1 MTRLLHLAGW
11 RYHRRHLAQGWL
23 MLIGVALGVAVV
35 VAVDVASSAVERSL
49 RWSMDALT
57 GSATHEIV
65 GGPGGIDEHQYV
77 RLRLAGWRELAP
89 RIQGKARLPAQGDAS
104 VTVLGLDLLAEGA
117 RGGDRLAA
125 GVRGAALRRM
135 LSEPATVAVS
145 KRYATRAGLRVG
157 DTLTLAAGGKLHRVE
172 IVALFDPPSPTAA
185 YGLEQVLVADIAVAQ
200 ELLDMTG
207 RLSRIEAI
215 LPAGESGAQAAA
227 RLRAQLAPELTL
239 LAADD
244 RRDNLLRLSEAF
256 QLNLKAFSLLALA
269 VGMLLIYN
277 AFTFSVVQ
285 RRPMLA
291 RLRALGATRGEL
303 ARAILGE
310 AALVG
315 LIGAALGGLAQHAL
329 GQGVLRQMGATVND
343 LYFNTAVT
351 EIPLPPTAWIKGAL
365 LGVASALAAA
375 AWPVWEAVS
384 VPVQAALGR
393 AALEARIRRAVWRLA
408 GAGGAL
414 FFVGAAAAWLLPRSL
429 AAAFVALFVMMV
441 SAALLLPLATVG
453 LMPLLR
459 PLAKAVG
466 GLRGAMADRAVVAAL
481 SRGGVAVAALAVA
494 VAATVGVTVM
504 IDSFR
509 QSVDDWL
516 GQTLRADV
524 YISAPGG
531 ELPPDRSAAW
541 AALLEVQAMSRSRRM
556 TLEQAGGPV
565 ELFAFAPAPESLA
578 GFRFKQGDART
589 VWPAF
594 LTGRAVLIS
603 ESYAYRHRL
612 GVGDGVRLR
621 TARGD
626 HVFPVV
632 GVYYDYGSEQGT
644 VTLSR
649 AAYDAWWDDGAV
661 TGVGLY
667 LAPGVDASV
676 MAERLRQGAGAAP
689 LLIRS
694 NRDIRAAAMQVF
706 ERTFAVTAVL
716 RLLVIVVAVIAVVG
730 ALAALI
736 LERARE
742 WAVLRAL
749 GMLPR
754 QLAGLVLT
762 ETLLMGLAAGLFALP
777 LGLGVAYVL
786 TAVIQP
792 RAFGWTMGY
801 SVAPALLVQA
811 LLLTLTAAALASIY
825 PAWQVARSV
834 PAAGLRAE

>member
-49 RWSMDALT
+49 RWSKDALT
-57 GSATHEIV
+57 GFVTHETV
-65 GGPGGIDEHQYV
+65 GGLDV
-77 RLRLAGWRELAP
+77 LA
-89 RIQGKARLPAQGDAS
+89 D
-104 VTVLGLDLLAEGA
+104 GA

-125 GVRGAALRRM
+125 GVSGAALRRRR
-135 LSEPATVAVS
+135 SEPATVAVS

-157 DTLTLAAGGKLHRVE
+157 DTLTLAAGGKLHRGE

-393 AALEARIRRAVWRLA
+393 AALEARIRRAVWR
-408 GAGGAL
+408 
-414 FFVGAAAAWLLPRSL
+414 
-429 AAAFVALFVMMV
+429 
-441 SAALLLPLATVG
+441 
-453 LMPLLR
+453 
-459 PLAKAVG
+459 
-466 GLRGAMADRAVVAAL
+466 
-481 SRGGVAVAALAVA
+481 
-494 VAATVGVTVM
+494 
-504 IDSFR
+504 
-509 QSVDDWL
+509 
-516 GQTLRADV
+516 
-524 YISAPGG
+524 
-531 ELPPDRSAAW
+531 
-541 AALLEVQAMSRSRRM
+541 
-556 TLEQAGGPV
+556 
-565 ELFAFAPAPESLA
+565 
-578 GFRFKQGDART
+578 
-589 VWPAF
+589 
-594 LTGRAVLIS
+594 
-603 ESYAYRHRL
+603 
-612 GVGDGVRLR
+612 
-621 TARGD
+621 
-626 HVFPVV
+626 
-632 GVYYDYGSEQGT
+632 
-644 VTLSR
+644 
-649 AAYDAWWDDGAV
+649 
-661 TGVGLY
+661 
-667 LAPGVDASV
+667 
-676 MAERLRQGAGAAP
+676 
-689 LLIRS
+689 
-694 NRDIRAAAMQVF
+694 
-706 ERTFAVTAVL
+706 
-716 RLLVIVVAVIAVVG
+716 
-730 ALAALI
+730 
-736 LERARE
+736 
-742 WAVLRAL
+742 
-749 GMLPR
+749 
-754 QLAGLVLT
+754 
-762 ETLLMGLAAGLFALP
+762 
-777 LGLGVAYVL
+777 
-786 TAVIQP
+786 
-792 RAFGWTMGY
+792 
-801 SVAPALLVQA
+801 
-811 LLLTLTAAALASIY
+811 
-825 PAWQVARSV
+825 
-834 PAAGLRAE
+834 

>member
-49 RWSMDALT
+49 RWSLDALT

-65 GGPGGIDEHQYV
+65 GGPGGIDERQYV
-77 RLRLAGWRELAP
+77 RLRLAGWHELAP
-89 RIQGKARLPAQGDAS
+89 QIQGKARLPAQDNAS
-104 VTVLGLDLLAEGA
+104 VTMLGLDLLAEGA

-125 GVRGAALRRM
+125 GMSGAALRRL
-135 LSEPATVAVS
+135 LSEPATVAIS
-145 KRYATRAGLRVG
+145 KRYAARASLHVG
-157 DTLTLAAGGKLHRVE
+157 DTLALAAGGKLHRVE
-172 IVALFDPPSPTAA
+172 IVALFDPPSPSAA

-200 ELLDMTG
+200 ELLGMTG
-207 RLSRIEAI
+207 RLSRIEAT
-215 LPAGESGAQAAA
+215 LPAGEGARAAA
-227 RLRAQLAPELTL
+227 RLRAALAPELTL
-239 LAADD
+239 LTAED

-315 LIGAALGGLAQHAL
+315 LIGAALGVLAGYAL

-343 LYFNTAVT
+343 LYFSTAVT

-384 VPVQAALGR
+384 VPVQVALGR

-429 AAAFVALFVMMV
+429 AAACVALFVMMV

-453 LMPLLR
+453 LMTLLR

-466 GLRGAMADRAVVAAL
+466 GLRGAMAVRAVVATL
-481 SRGGVAVAALAVA
+481 SRSGVAVAALAVA
-494 VAATVGVTVM
+494 MAATVGVTVM

-531 ELPPDRSAAW
+531 ELASDRIAAW
-541 AALLEVQAMSRSRRM
+541 AALPQVQAMSRSRRV
-556 TLEQAGGPV
+556 TLEQPGGPV

-594 LTGRAVLIS
+594 LTGAAVLIS

-612 GVGDGVRLR
+612 GVGDGVRLH

-626 HVFPVV
+626 HVFPVA

-649 AAYDAWWDDGAV
+649 ATYDAWWDDAAV

-667 LAPGVDASV
+667 LAPGVDASA
-676 MAERLRQGAGAAP
+676 MTERLRQEAGDAP

-694 NRDIRAAAMQVF
+694 NRDIRASALQVF

-730 ALAALI
+730 AVAALI

>member
-65 GGPGGIDEHQYV
+65 GGPSGIDEHQYV

-315 LIGAALGGLAQHAL
+315 LIGAALG
-329 GQGVLRQMGATVND
+329 
-343 LYFNTAVT
+343 
-351 EIPLPPTAWIKGAL
+351 
-365 LGVASALAAA
+365 
-375 AWPVWEAVS
+375 
-384 VPVQAALGR
+384 R

-453 LMPLLR
+453 LMTLLR

-466 GLRGAMADRAVVAAL
+466 GLRGAMAVRAVVATL
-481 SRGGVAVAALAVA
+481 SRSGVAVAALAVA

-524 YISAPGG
+524 YISAP
-531 ELPPDRSAAW
+531 
-541 AALLEVQAMSRSRRM
+541 
-556 TLEQAGGPV
+556 
-565 ELFAFAPAPESLA
+565 APESLA
-578 GFRFKQGDART
+578 GVRFKQGDART

-667 LAPGVDASV
+667 LAPGVAASV

-694 NRDIRAAAMQVF
+694 NRDIRASAMQVF

>member
-49 RWSMDALT
+49 RWSMDALP
-57 GSATHEIV
+57 GSATLEIK

-117 RGGDRLAA
+117 RGGERLAA
-125 GVRGAALRRM
+125 GVSGAALRR
-135 LSEPATVAVS
+135 LLGEPATIAVS
-145 KRYATRAGLRVG
+145 KRYATREGLHAG

-172 IVALFDPPSPTAA
+172 IVALFDPPSLTAA

-200 ELLDMTG
+200 ELLGMTG
-207 RLSRIEAI
+207 RLSRIEVT
-215 LPAGESGAQAAA
+215 LPADESGARAAA
-227 RLRAQLAPELTL
+227 RLRAQLAPDLTL
-239 LAADD
+239 LAVED
-244 RRDNLLRLSEAF
+244 RRASLSRLSEAF

-310 AALVG
+310 AALGG
-315 LIGAALGGLAQHAL
+315 LIGATLGVLAGYAL

-351 EIPLPPTAWIKGAL
+351 EIPLPPTAWIMGAL

-393 AALEARIRRAVWRLA
+393 AALEARIQHAVRRLA

-414 FFVGAAAAWLLPRSL
+414 FVVGAAVAWLLPRSL
-429 AAAFVALFVMMV
+429 TAAFAALFVMMV

-453 LMPLLR
+453 LMTLLR

-466 GLRGAMADRAVVAAL
+466 GLRGARAVRAVVATL
-481 SRGGVAVAALAVA
+481 SRSGVAVAALAVA

-524 YISAPGG
+524 YISAP
-531 ELPPDRSAAW
+531 
-541 AALLEVQAMSRSRRM
+541 
-556 TLEQAGGPV
+556 
-565 ELFAFAPAPESLA
+565 APESLA
-578 GFRFKQGDART
+578 GVRFKQGDART

-667 LAPGVDASV
+667 LAPGVAASV

-694 NRDIRAAAMQVF
+694 NRDIRASAMQVF